1 MTGLVTIG
9 EMRNVVTAGAI
20 PARKIKTAVTRLAA
34 IHVNQQ
40 TRNVATT
47 KAEMM
52 TAIAALQ
59 TTNVV
64 KETVVNRTRTAVV
77 ARATIRVH

>member
-1 MTGLVTIG
+1 MTGPATTG

-20 PARKIKTAVTRLAA
+20 PARKIKTAVTQLVA
-34 IHVNQQ
+34 IRKP
-40 TRNVATT
+40 RNVATT